1 MGKNRFCV
9 RVTMEGIRVRQPATV
24 IRSGYT
30 GLEPARKLKELEE
43 KSNFELAKKERKKES
58 RIEPSASIKCEVR
71 EDLFITIRTAEER
84 RTTTEALIQ
93 FLKNQ
98 TCHLYLTMNKGIIL
112 MMFVFVILCITTTM
126 AGVQE
131 FAKFPAVNYHQ
142 ARIIREASPQRFP
155 GWLFG

>member
-1 MGKNRFCV
+1 MGNPR
-9 RVTMEGIRVRQPATV
+9 
-24 IRSGYT
+24 

-71 EDLFITIRTAEER
+71 EDLFITIRTVEER

-98 TCHLYLTMNKGIIL
+98 TCHLYFTMNK
-112 MMFVFVILCITTTM
+112 VILIF
-126 AGVQE
+126 Q
-131 FAKFPAVNYHQ
+131 
-142 ARIIREASPQRFP
+142 
-155 GWLFG
+155 